1 MCFLTK
7 KMYLKVCHKASFA
20 SVLCLFLN
28 SEEICAMEKKI
39 FLKDVLLDMKKL
51 DNQKNPIA
59 FSLAVRSF
67 NKQNNTGGKLI
78 VYHNVTLMQTA
89 KIKKSVANHWENRTR
104 NIKLP
109 NGEIKKINILFIV
122 SYNGKEVI
130 Y

>member
-1 MCFLTK
+1 MPQSKFC
-7 KMYLKVCHKASFA
+7 

-51 DNQKNPIA
+51 DSQKNPVV